1 MCDSRAPLNGAD
13 SEYVLQPY
21 LVLMRDDDGDRIRV
35 RVPKA
40 IGKQDA
46 RNQAR
51 LDHPD
56 YQPLSVE
63 AGL

>member
-21 LVLMRDDDGDRIRV
+21 LVLMRDDDGDHIHV
-35 RVPKA
+35 HVKA
-40 IGKQDA
+40 MGKQDA

-63 AGL
+63 QAR